1 MPVNLPEGIRNM
13 KGMDKAKIINVSATS
28 DGLDF
33 MDGLALL
40 LIGLKL
46 TDHLAN
52 WTWIEVLAPL
62 WVPFMISWF
71 IRLIKST
78 FFEEVEGDEE

>member
-46 TDHLAN
+46 TDHLDK
-52 WTWIEVLAPL
+52 WTWIEVLVPL
-62 WVPFMISWF
+62 WAPFMISWF

>member
-13 KGMDKAKIINVSATS
+13 KGLDKAKIINVSASS
-28 DGLDF
+28 DGIDF

-46 TDHLAN
+46 TDHLEN
-52 WTWIEVLAPL
+52 WSWVEVLAPI
-62 WVPFMISWF
+62 WGPFMISWF
-71 IRLIKST
+71 IRLVKST
-78 FFEEVEGDEE
+78 FFNDDEDEE

>member
-62 WVPFMISWF
+62 WAPFMLSWF

>member
-1 MPVNLPEGIRNM
+1 MIELPKGINM
-13 KGMDKAKIINVSATS
+13 KNLENMKVINVTTS
-28 DGLDF
+28 SDSINF

-46 TDHLAN
+46 TEHLET

-62 WVPFMISWF
+62 WAPIMVAWF
-71 IRLIKST
+71 IELVKRT
-78 FFEEVEGDEE
+78 FFTHGEEE